1 MTKVCAVTKRRP
13 QTGHT
18 VSHAKN
24 KSKRRFLPN
33 LHKRRLWVPSEERFI
48 TINVSAR
55 GLRTID
61 KLGIEAVLEKIKQ
74 DN

>member
-1 MTKVCAVTKRRP
+1 MSKVCKITARGP

-24 KSKRRFLPN
+24 KAKRRFLPN
-33 LHKRRLWVPSEERFI
+33 LHKCRIWVASENRFI
-48 TINVSAR
+48 TLNVSAR

-61 KLGIEAVLEKIKQ
+61 KNGIEAILKEIKKI
-74 DN
+74 